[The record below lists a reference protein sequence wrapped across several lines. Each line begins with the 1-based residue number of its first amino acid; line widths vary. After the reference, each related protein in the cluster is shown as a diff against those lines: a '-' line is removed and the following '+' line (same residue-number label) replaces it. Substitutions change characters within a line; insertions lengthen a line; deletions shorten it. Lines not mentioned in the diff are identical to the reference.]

1 MSVETSIPKQ
11 IVALI
16 KSEEWAAGSHLPAQM
31 LADRLRVSR
40 QPVNSALALLHEKG
54 ILTRER
60 NRGYFL
66 TRPLI
71 DPLSD
76 IVAGLGLAESDVV
89 TSVYFQIA
97 DDLLKNELPLDC
109 SEQLIRT
116 RYGLTAAQTGAVL
129 ARIANEG
136 WAERKPGY
144 GWTFSSMLTT
154 PDSLLQSYRLR
165 LALEPAA
172 LLEPGYKMDRKVLEQ
187 CRATEL
193 QLLDGG
199 IATASADELHNRGV
213 RFHESLVE
221 ASGNPFFIDTIRR
234 VNRVRRLLSY
244 RSMQR
249 ANAIPSTAASTCTCS
264 TCSSAS
270 ERGSLRIHAR
280 APAHTLDSLAI
291 KTSSSP
297 RETRNLDHASM
308 TPSIRSAFTPP
319 ASCAPPSTWAIR
331 SWRTLTRRATGRRL
345 GRPGDEF
352 ARLLGARN
360 SNWWC
365 STPPASRSTVV
376 ATDRRTSA
384 SSPSTRCAAPYR
396 VHGALC
402 ADRRL
407 LPGQGRFAA
416 ARQRRSRP
424 RRRTASSSARAAPTT
439 CT

>member
-16 KSEEWAAGSHLPAQM
+16 KSEEWGAGSHLPAQM

-66 TRPLI
+66 AQALNE
-71 DPLSD
+71 PLSD

-116 RYGLTAAQTGAVL
+116 RYGLTAAQTSAVL

-172 LLEPGYKMDRKVLEQ
+172 LLEPGYHMDRKVLEQ

-193 QLLDGG
+193 ALLDGG

-221 ASGNPFFIDTIRR
+221 ASGNPFFIDTIKR

-244 RSMQR
+244 RSMKQR
-249 ANAIPSTAASTCTCS
+249 ERYPEHCRQHLHILDLLARDKNEEASAFMRDHLT
-264 TCSSAS
+264 
-270 ERGSLRIHAR
+270 
-280 APAHTLDSLAI
+280 HTLDSLAKI
-291 KTSSSP
+291 
-297 RETRNLDHASM
+297 EDILHAK
-308 TPSIRSAFTPP
+308 
-319 ASCAPPSTWAIR
+319 
-331 SWRTLTRRATGRRL
+331 
-345 GRPGDEF
+345 
-352 ARLLGARN
+352 GAN
-360 SNWWC
+360 K
-365 STPPASRSTVV
+365 P
-376 ATDRRTSA
+376 
-384 SSPSTRCAAPYR
+384 
-396 VHGALC
+396 
-402 ADRRL
+402 
-407 LPGQGRFAA
+407 
-416 ARQRRSRP
+416 
-424 RRRTASSSARAAPTT
+424 
-439 CT
+439 

>member
-16 KSEEWAAGSHLPAQM
+16 KSEDWGPGSHLPAQM

-66 TRPLI
+66 ARPLAE
-71 DPLSD
+71 PLAD

-89 TSVYFQIA
+89 TSVYFRIA
-97 DDLLKNELPLDC
+97 DDLLRKELPLDC
-109 SEQLIRT
+109 SEQLIRN

-144 GWTFSSMLTT
+144 GWTFSTMLTT

-172 LLEPGYKMDRKVLEQ
+172 LLEPGYRMDRTVLEQ

-193 QLLDGG
+193 ALLDGG
-199 IATASADELHNRGV
+199 IATASADELHERGV

-221 ASGNPFFIDTIRR
+221 ASGNPFFIDTIKR

-244 RSMQR
+244 RSMKQR
-249 ANAIPSTAASTCTCS
+249 
-264 TCSSAS
+264 
-270 ERGSLRIHAR
+270 
-280 APAHTLDSLAI
+280 
-291 KTSSSP
+291 
-297 RETRNLDHASM
+297 
-308 TPSIRSAFTPP
+308 
-319 ASCAPPSTWAIR
+319 
-331 SWRTLTRRATGRRL
+331 
-345 GRPGDEF
+345 
-352 ARLLGARN
+352 
-360 SNWWC
+360 
-365 STPPASRSTVV
+365 
-376 ATDRRTSA
+376 DR
-384 SSPSTRCAAPYR
+384 
-396 VHGALC
+396 
-402 ADRRL
+402 
-407 LPGQGRFAA
+407 
-416 ARQRRSRP
+416 
-424 RRRTASSSARAAPTT
+424 
-439 CT
+439 

>member
-16 KSEEWAAGSHLPAQM
+16 KSEEWIPGSHLPAQM

-66 TRPLI
+66 AQPL
-71 DPLSD
+71 DEPLSD

-97 DDLLKNELPLDC
+97 DDLLRKELPLDC

-116 RYGLTAAQTGAVL
+116 RYGLTAAQTSAVL

-136 WAERKPGY
+136 WVERKPGY
-144 GWTFSSMLTT
+144 GWTFSTMLTT

-172 LLEPGYKMDRKVLEQ
+172 LLEPGYKMERKVLEQ

-193 QLLDGG
+193 ALLDGG

-221 ASGNPFFIDTIRR
+221 ASGNPFFIDTIKR

-244 RSMQR
+244 RSMKQR
-249 ANAIPSTAASTCTCS
+249 ERYPEHCRQHLHILDLLAREKNEEAS
-264 TCSSAS
+264 AVM
-270 ERGSLRIHAR
+270 RDHL
-280 APAHTLDSLAI
+280 AHTLDSLAKI
-291 KTSSSP
+291 
-297 RETRNLDHASM
+297 EDLLQAG
-308 TPSIRSAFTPP
+308 
-319 ASCAPPSTWAIR
+319 
-331 SWRTLTRRATGRRL
+331 ATHK
-345 GRPGDEF
+345 P
-352 ARLLGARN
+352 
-360 SNWWC
+360 
-365 STPPASRSTVV
+365 
-376 ATDRRTSA
+376 
-384 SSPSTRCAAPYR
+384 
-396 VHGALC
+396 
-402 ADRRL
+402 
-407 LPGQGRFAA
+407 
-416 ARQRRSRP
+416 
-424 RRRTASSSARAAPTT
+424 
-439 CT
+439 